1 MRKEIKKM
9 NAYDKKID
17 ILEEL
22 YKTKTLYMDLVQKY
36 LKLQSEL
43 EETKK
48 EAADWSAM
56 ASRNAGG
63 R

>member
-1 MRKEIKKM
+1 M

-17 ILEEL
+17 ILKEL
-22 YKTKTLYMDLVQKY
+22 HKRNCLYMDLVQKY

-48 EAADWSAM
+48 EAADWAAM

>member
-1 MRKEIKKM
+1 M

-17 ILEEL
+17 ILKEL
-22 YKTKTLYMDLVQKY
+22 HKRNCLYMDLVQKY

>member
-1 MRKEIKKM
+1 MNAIDYIKK
-9 NAYDKKID
+9 YQDTK
-17 ILEEL
+17 EEL
-22 YKTKTLYMDLVQKY
+22 DKMNGLYTDLVQKY

-48 EAADWSAM
+48 EAAGWSAM